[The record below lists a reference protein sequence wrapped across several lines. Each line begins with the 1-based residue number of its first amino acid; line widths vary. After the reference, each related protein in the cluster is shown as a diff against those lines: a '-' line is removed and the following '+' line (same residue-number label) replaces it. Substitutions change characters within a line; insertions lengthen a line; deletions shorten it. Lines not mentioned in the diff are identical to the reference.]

1 MIKVGEETGQLDAML
16 LKVATTYEKESERFG
31 EAVHGSSRAGDH
43 PYHGLVIAFIV
54 VSMLVAI
61 FGILELPF

>member
-1 MIKVGEETGQLDAML
+1 VGEETGQLDTML
-16 LKVATTYEKESERFG
+16 LKVATTYEKSLKDSVKRFMG
-31 EAVHGSSRAGDH
+31 LLEPAIILTM
-43 PYHGLVIAFIV
+43 GLVIAFIV